1 MSGSRW
7 RTKSESERWNIRK
20 TSAKTREKERK
31 KSIKFVY
38 YPPKKSK
45 RKHQNDVHVANKQ
58 REKITGTNRNN
69 IRKMAFSQAT
79 TTTAQFE
86 RATRKRENHYLV
98 HQMSSIF
105 RSKSPY
111 KDDRICLAHVACAPF
126 FRWNFIVLPSRCCM
140 LNVKQQRSRFSV
152 AIFTILFG
160 KMRQIP
166 PVCLMY

>member
-1 MSGSRW
+1 MEHPKNLGQD
-7 RTKSESERWNIRK
+7 ERERAQKIDK
-20 TSAKTREKERK
+20 ICILSAK
-31 KSIKFVY
+31 KSN
-38 YPPKKSK
+38 

-79 TTTAQFE
+79 TTTTQFE

-105 RSKSPY
+105 RSKSPN